1 MDPNFLPSSQLPP
14 ALSTWASGVDD
25 IFYFIFWVS
34 VVFFVGIVGS
44 MLFFMVKYRRR
55 PGVKAEPTG
64 HHNALELFWTFS
76 PLILLFVMFH
86 WGYVH
91 YIEGAIAPDDA
102 INIRV
107 RARQWAWSF
116 EHANGLP
123 EDGVLHVPAGRP
135 VRLIMSSEDV
145 LHSFF
150 IPDFRV
156 KRDAVPGM
164 FTSLWFNALERPDID
179 LGDVS
184 RPDAAREWYRA
195 QVYCTEYCGASGS
208 WDRNSGHATMYA
220 EIVVQRPEDYEEF
233 LRTPPPLYC
242 PDGVGI
248 APDDCAMAEAG
259 RRLFAANQKGCAACH
274 QVDPAGPSLAGPNM
288 HSGFWGRS
296 ENLTS
301 GETITIE
308 EAYVRDSIRNPR
320 ARVVAG
326 YEPVMPSIR
335 MSDAELDALVAYLQ
349 TL

>member
-1 MDPNFLPSSQLPP
+1 MDETFLPTTQLPP
-14 ALSTWASGVDD
+14 ALSTWAAGVDD
-25 IFYFIFWVS
+25 IFYFIFYVS
-34 VVFFVGIVGS
+34 VAFFVPIVGA

-76 PLILLFVMFH
+76 PLILLFIMFQ
-86 WGYVH
+86 WGYTH

-123 EDGVLHVPAGRP
+123 EDGEVHVPAGRP
-135 VRLIMSSEDV
+135 VRFIMSSDDV
-145 LHSFF
+145 LHSFY

-184 RPDAAREWYRA
+184 TPVRDREWYRA

-220 EIVVQRPEDYEEF
+220 EIVVQRYEDWQAF
-233 LRTPPPLYC
+233 LNTPPPPPMC
-242 PDGVGI
+242 GDHP
-248 APDDCAMAEAG
+248 CAGAEWG
-259 RRLFAANQKGCAACH
+259 ELLFASKGCTACH
-274 QVDPAGPSLAGPNM
+274 QRDSAGPNFA
-288 HSGFWGRS
+288 GPNFYGPFWGRS
-296 ENLTS
+296 EALAS
-301 GETITIE
+301 GETVTIDDE
-308 EAYVRDSIRNPR
+308 YVRDSILHPR

-335 MSDAELDALVAYLQ
+335 MSEPELDALVAYLE